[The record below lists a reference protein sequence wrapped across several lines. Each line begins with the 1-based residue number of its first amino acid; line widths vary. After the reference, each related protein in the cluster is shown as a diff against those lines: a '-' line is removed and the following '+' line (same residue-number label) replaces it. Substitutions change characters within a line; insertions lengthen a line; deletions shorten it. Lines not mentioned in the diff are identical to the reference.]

1 MKRTPVLVD
10 VHGTPLRESLG
21 YTGGGI
27 GFGGQMAD
35 WMPPAE
41 SVDAALL
48 PSLRLGNARA
58 DDLVRNNGIAANAVA
73 LHKDHI
79 VGHLF
84 LISYRPNWRY
94 LGMRESAAKSFVDEV
109 EAAWTE
115 YCDGI
120 FGEMDAEGK
129 RTFTEFIREG
139 VGVHAFNGE
148 IFLQPVWDAETTQ
161 VFRTRFKAVSPKRVD
176 TPGYARGN
184 RQLRA
189 GVETDRNGKAL
200 AYHVCDDDWPVA
212 GGDLQRFCRRVSLQV
227 ASGAEAV
234 RALAVQ
240 LPGLR
245 QKLNDGW
252 YQVRIAG
259 DDVTADTLTT
269 SLHDPLPPGAV
280 IHIVP
285 RLAGAKS
292 GGVFQAV
299 LGAALIAVAWW
310 NPAGWLGAA
319 AVSGMYM
326 TGASMV
332 LGGVAQMLAPKPKM
346 SEMRQTDNGRQNT
359 YFSSLDNMVAN
370 GNTLPVLYGEMQVG
384 SRVIS
389 QEVST
394 ADEGDGGQVVVIGR

>member
-1 MKRTPVLVD
+1 
-10 VHGTPLRESLG
+10 
-21 YTGGGI
+21 
-27 GFGGQMAD
+27 
-35 WMPPAE
+35 
-41 SVDAALL
+41 
-48 PSLRLGNARA
+48 
-58 DDLVRNNGIAANAVA
+58 
-73 LHKDHI
+73 
-79 VGHLF
+79 
-84 LISYRPNWRY
+84 
-94 LGMRESAAKSFVDEV
+94 
-109 EAAWTE
+109 
-115 YCDGI
+115 
-120 FGEMDAEGK
+120 
-129 RTFTEFIREG
+129 
-139 VGVHAFNGE
+139 
-148 IFLQPVWDAETTQ
+148 
-161 VFRTRFKAVSPKRVD
+161 
-176 TPGYARGN
+176 
-184 RQLRA
+184 
-189 GVETDRNGKAL
+189 
-200 AYHVCDDDWPVA
+200 
-212 GGDLQRFCRRVSLQV
+212 
-227 ASGAEAV
+227 
-234 RALAVQ
+234 
-240 LPGLR
+240 
-245 QKLNDGW
+245 
-252 YQVRIAG
+252 
-259 DDVTADTLTT
+259 DTLTT